1 VAQCYVLLRFSD
13 SNILRLSMSLSHT
26 SGKFAIERLLNTL
39 PHLKCFATLPCEALT
54 SVIKYGTIKF
64 HTVAEVLEV

>member
-1 VAQCYVLLRFSD
+1 
-13 SNILRLSMSLSHT
+13 MSLSHT